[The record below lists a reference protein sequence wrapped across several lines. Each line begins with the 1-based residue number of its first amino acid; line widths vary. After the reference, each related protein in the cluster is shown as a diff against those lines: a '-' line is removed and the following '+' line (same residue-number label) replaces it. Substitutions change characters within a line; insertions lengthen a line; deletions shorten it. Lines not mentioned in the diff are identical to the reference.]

1 MDWWGLLQQLQVWHA
16 WAVGSILPECHLSS
30 AGALQRLLLGMGQH
44 VNSWAGSEMGCGVKP
59 ACLAVPGYFYFRKL
73 CSGDCNWTAWKPE
86 ENCFTLILKMTS
98 YMYHCSIYYIYIYT
112 YCNIDSILYYIRL
125 VANFLNDYIIY
136 ISFIVFLHMC
146 IIFLQIAMVFLCGV
160 AWQAI
165 GAKICGLT
173 NAWSAER
180 TILAGGISE
189 KALRKRCKKQG
200 WCKPGGSK

>member
-1 MDWWGLLQQLQVWHA
+1 MHGPLEVFSQNA
-16 WAVGSILPECHLSS
+16 IL
-30 AGALQRLLLGMGQH
+30 ALQGHFKDCCLAILGPTRQFLGWIWNGLRCQ
-44 VNSWAGSEMGCGVKP
+44 P

-98 YMYHCSIYYIYIYT
+98 YMYHCSIYYIYIYI

-125 VANFLNDYIIY
+125 VANFLNDY

-180 TILAGGISE
+180 TILASGISE
-189 KALRKRCKKQG
+189 KALRKRCRKQG
-200 WCKPGGSK
+200 WKPGGSK